1 MKLMRAFAASL
12 RNNNMKLL
20 AKLAMLANRRE
31 VKIVPR
37 LLQSSRRV
45 PSEVGVEDISG
56 SAMIVVVLV
65 YLNHRVL
72 SWVILEN
79 CNIQFH

>member
-1 MKLMRAFAASL
+1 MKLMRGFAASL

-37 LLQSSRRV
+37 LLQSRRGVSSR
-45 PSEVGVEDISG
+45 
-56 SAMIVVVLV
+56 
-65 YLNHRVL
+65 
-72 SWVILEN
+72 
-79 CNIQFH
+79 